1 MTHGVNSIGLVFFW
15 KKIYS
20 GITISGF
27 KLYGE
32 TTLPDTETEV
42 TNTPVTLLDDNELL
56 SIVIEKHN
64 RFMGEYSSELKDLQE
79 KMNSGRSEYNRVSK
93 ELEALETRIVVLKE
107 KRHQLYY
114 QAGKLRLRLLETIS
128 DKEKTQHLESEMG
141 NIENKLQNANL
152 SSSEECGYID
162 SIRSLL
168 KEIIETV
175 PDNDMVQQ
183 TTVSSI
189 HDILE
194 TTKAARSELD
204 EMLNAPDEH
213 RKESITLKQEVEDQE
228 ARLAWLARRTALHK
242 EALGYWENVGLVG
255 STMID
260 GPGIS
265 EGEEQQ

>member
-1 MTHGVNSIGLVFFW
+1 MNSTGIVFFW

-42 TNTPVTLLDDNELL
+42 TNMPVTLLDDNELL

-64 RFMGEYSSELKDLQE
+64 QFMGEYSSELKDLE
-79 KMNSGRSEYNRVSK
+79 KKIGSGRFEYNRVSK
-93 ELEALETRIVVLKE
+93 ELEALETRLVVLKE
-107 KRHQLYY
+107 KRHQLYF

-128 DKEKTQHLESEMG
+128 DKEKIPHLGSEIG

-152 SSSEECGYID
+152 SSSEEYGYID

-168 KEIIETV
+168 KEIMDNV
-175 PDNDMVQQ
+175 PDSDAVQQ
-183 TTVSSI
+183 ATVSSI
-189 HDILE
+189 LDILE
-194 TTKAARSELD
+194 TAKAARSELD

-213 RKESITLKQEVEDQE
+213 RKESIALKQEVEDQE
-228 ARLAWLARRTALHK
+228 ARLAWLKRRTSIHK
-242 EALGYWENVGLVG
+242 EALGYWENMGQEG
-255 STMID
+255 ATMID
-260 GPGIS
+260 GSGIS
-265 EGEEQQ
+265 EGEGQQ

>member
-1 MTHGVNSIGLVFFW
+1 MNSTGIVFFW
-15 KKIYS
+15 KRIYS

-42 TNTPVTLLDDNELL
+42 TNTPVTLLDDSELL

-64 RFMGEYSSELKDLQE
+64 RFMGEYSSELKDLEE
-79 KMNSGRSEYNRVSK
+79 KIGSGRFEYNRVSK
-93 ELEALETRIVVLKE
+93 ELEALETRLVVLKE

-114 QAGKLRLRLLETIS
+114 QAGKLRLKLLETIS
-128 DKEKTQHLESEMG
+128 DKEKIQHLGSEIG

-152 SSSEECGYID
+152 SSSEEYGYID

-183 TTVSSI
+183 ATISSI
-189 HDILE
+189 LDILD
-194 TTKAARSELD
+194 TAKAARSELD
-204 EMLNAPDEH
+204 EMLNAPDDH
-213 RKESITLKQEVEDQE
+213 RKESIVLKQEVEDKE
-228 ARLAWLARRTALHK
+228 ARLVWLKRRTALHK
-242 EALGYWENVGLVG
+242 EALGYWENVRLGET
-255 STMID
+255 TMID
-260 GPGIS
+260 VSGIS
-265 EGEEQQ
+265 EGEGQQ

>member
-1 MTHGVNSIGLVFFW
+1 MNSTGIVFFW
-15 KKIYS
+15 KRIYS

-42 TNTPVTLLDDNELL
+42 TNTPVTLLDDSELL
-56 SIVIEKHN
+56 SIVIEKHSQ
-64 RFMGEYSSELKDLQE
+64 FMGEYSSELKDLEE
-79 KMNSGRSEYNRVSK
+79 KIGSGRFEYNRVSK
-93 ELEALETRIVVLKE
+93 ELEALETRLVVLKE

-128 DKEKTQHLESEMG
+128 DKEKIQHLGSEIG

-152 SSSEECGYID
+152 SSSEEYGYID

-168 KEIIETV
+168 NEIMDNV

-183 TTVSSI
+183 ATVSSI
-189 HDILE
+189 LDILE
-194 TTKAARSELD
+194 TAKAARSELD

-213 RKESITLKQEVEDQE
+213 RKESIALKQEVEDQE
-228 ARLAWLARRTALHK
+228 ARLAWLKRRTAIHK
-242 EALGYWENVGLVG
+242 EALGYWENMGHEG
-255 STMID
+255 ATMID
-260 GPGIS
+260 GSGIS
-265 EGEEQQ
+265 EGEGQQ

>member
-1 MTHGVNSIGLVFFW
+1 VNSTGILFFW

-20 GITISGF
+20 GITISGL
-27 KLYGE
+27 KLCGE
-32 TTLPDTETEV
+32 TTLPDTEIEV

-64 RFMGEYSSELKDLQE
+64 RFMGEYSSELKDLEE
-79 KMNSGRSEYNRVSK
+79 KMNSGRSEYKRVSE
-93 ELEALETRIVVLKE
+93 ELEALETRLVVLKE

-114 QAGKLRLRLLETIS
+114 QAGKLRLKLLGTIS
-128 DKEKTQHLESEMG
+128 DKEKIQHLGSEIG

-152 SSSEECGYID
+152 SSSEEYGYID

-183 TTVSSI
+183 ATVSSI
-189 HDILE
+189 LDILE
-194 TTKAARSELD
+194 TAKAARSELD

-213 RKESITLKQEVEDQE
+213 RKESIALKQEVEDKE
-228 ARLAWLARRTALHK
+228 ARLTWLKRRTALHK
-242 EALGYWENVGLVG
+242 EALGYWENIGPEG
-255 STMID
+255 TTMID

>member
-1 MTHGVNSIGLVFFW
+1 MNSTGIVFFW
-15 KKIYS
+15 KRIYS

-42 TNTPVTLLDDNELL
+42 TNTPVTLLDDSELL

-64 RFMGEYSSELKDLQE
+64 QFMGEYSSELKDLEE
-79 KMNSGRSEYNRVSK
+79 KIGSGRFEYNRVSK
-93 ELEALETRIVVLKE
+93 ELEALETRLVVLKE

-128 DKEKTQHLESEMG
+128 DKEKIQHLGSEIG

-152 SSSEECGYID
+152 SSSEEYGYID

-168 KEIIETV
+168 NEIMDNV

-183 TTVSSI
+183 ATVSSI
-189 HDILE
+189 LDILE
-194 TTKAARSELD
+194 TAKAARSELD

-213 RKESITLKQEVEDQE
+213 RKESIALKQEVEDQE
-228 ARLAWLARRTALHK
+228 ARLAWLKRRTGLHK
-242 EALGYWENVGLVG
+242 EALGYWENVGHEG
-255 STMID
+255 ATMID
-260 GPGIS
+260 GSGIS
-265 EGEEQQ
+265 EGEGQQ

>member
-1 MTHGVNSIGLVFFW
+1 VLLLP
-15 KKIYS
+15 YPAELS

-27 KLYGE
+27 KLCGE

-64 RFMGEYSSELKDLQE
+64 RFMGEYSSELKDL
-79 KMNSGRSEYNRVSK
+79 
-93 ELEALETRIVVLKE
+93 LETRLVVLKE

-114 QAGKLRLRLLETIS
+114 QAGKLRLKLLGTIS
-128 DKEKTQHLESEMG
+128 DKEKIQHLGSEIG

-152 SSSEECGYID
+152 SSSEEYGYID
-162 SIRSLL
+162 RISSLI
-168 KEIIETV
+168 KEIIDTV
-175 PDNDMVQQ
+175 PESNMAQQ
-183 TTVSSI
+183 ATVSSI
-189 HDILE
+189 LDILE
-194 TTKAARSELD
+194 TAKAARSELD

-213 RKESITLKQEVEDQE
+213 RKESIALKQEVEDKE
-228 ARLAWLARRTALHK
+228 ARLTWLKRRTALHK
-242 EALGYWENVGLVG
+242 EALGYWENMGPEG
-255 STMID
+255 ATMID

>member
-1 MTHGVNSIGLVFFW
+1 MNSTGIVFFW
-15 KKIYS
+15 KRIYS

-42 TNTPVTLLDDNELL
+42 TNTPVTLLDDSELL
-56 SIVIEKHN
+56 SIVIEKHSQ
-64 RFMGEYSSELKDLQE
+64 FMGEYSSELKDLEE
-79 KMNSGRSEYNRVSK
+79 KIGSGRFEYNRVSK
-93 ELEALETRIVVLKE
+93 ELEALETRLVVLKE

-128 DKEKTQHLESEMG
+128 DKEKIQHLGSEIG

-152 SSSEECGYID
+152 SSSEEYGYID

-168 KEIIETV
+168 NEIMDNV

-183 TTVSSI
+183 ATVSSI
-189 HDILE
+189 FDILE
-194 TTKAARSELD
+194 TAKAARSELD

-213 RKESITLKQEVEDQE
+213 RKESIALKQEVEDQE
-228 ARLAWLARRTALHK
+228 ARLAWLKRRTAIHK
-242 EALGYWENVGLVG
+242 EALGYWENMGHEG
-255 STMID
+255 ATMID
-260 GPGIS
+260 GSGIS
-265 EGEEQQ
+265 EGEGQQ